1 MNLGLKIDT
10 TEYDPASI
18 LRLSTALAER
28 DVRRFDA
35 LRLYEPMPLQ
45 EAFHKSKARTRL
57 FLVGNQYGKTLAA
70 AVEFARAI
78 RGMDPYGKYP
88 KKDGRIYV
96 VGKSLKHIAD
106 TIYQML
112 FRAVAFK
119 VIRDEVTG
127 EWRSW
132 KPWIQ
137 ADRDRESEA
146 IYAPPLLSENLIE
159 SVGWKSKAR
168 GEIDL
173 IRFAGGWEA
182 HFFTAEGPHPQ
193 GSKVDLVWLDEEI
206 QRSKKDGSW
215 YTEMSARIIMRKG
228 RIIWTAAPQKGFEEL
243 HDLYQLGLKQEA
255 EHRLDPV
262 KYPEP
267 NIAIFQGKQEDNVFM
282 SAADRIM
289 FEQTLSAEERLARS
303 AGQFNFSTRLI
314 YPEFSLSQHGY
325 PMDGPVP
332 PHWTRYVFIDP
343 GHQICAALFVGC
355 PPPEECPDKQP
366 MAVAYDELY
375 IPQCNAV
382 IFGLEM
388 KMRSDDQQFES
399 FTIDMHGARPTEA
412 GSGKTI
418 YAQYEEQLRANQVRS
433 LRSGY
438 GFLTASDDITAGI
451 TMGHTWL
458 ARRRHPGAKSFDIPP
473 RFRVRTNADRTASA
487 CPNFVWEMS
496 RYPKQTIGGR
506 IFDKP
511 NDRGPTHLCQCF
523 RYCVMQ
529 EPGHVPVQMVVNQ
542 RTIFRNWMDQLI
554 ADQGSGQTTYL
565 SFGRSL

>member
-1 MNLGLKIDT
+1 
-10 TEYDPASI
+10 
-18 LRLSTALAER
+18 
-28 DVRRFDA
+28 
-35 LRLYEPMPLQ
+35 
-45 EAFHKSKARTRL
+45 
-57 FLVGNQYGKTLAA
+57 
-70 AVEFARAI
+70 
-78 RGMDPYGKYP
+78 
-88 KKDGRIYV
+88 
-96 VGKSLKHIAD
+96 
-106 TIYQML
+106 
-112 FRAVAFK
+112 
-119 VIRDEVTG
+119 
-127 EWRSW
+127 
-132 KPWIQ
+132 
-137 ADRDRESEA
+137 
-146 IYAPPLLSENLIE
+146 
-159 SVGWKSKAR
+159 
-168 GEIDL
+168 
-173 IRFAGGWEA
+173 
-182 HFFTAEGPHPQ
+182 
-193 GSKVDLVWLDEEI
+193 
-206 QRSKKDGSW
+206 
-215 YTEMSARIIMRKG
+215 
-228 RIIWTAAPQKGFEEL
+228 
-243 HDLYQLGLKQEA
+243 
-255 EHRLDPV
+255 
-262 KYPEP
+262 
-267 NIAIFQGKQEDNVFM
+267 
-282 SAADRIM
+282 
-289 FEQTLSAEERLARS
+289 
-303 AGQFNFSTRLI
+303 
-314 YPEFSLSQHGY
+314 
-325 PMDGPVP
+325 MDGPVP